1 MSIDKNK
8 VKKKVKELRKVANNP
23 ILNAI
28 ANTFMRIAREP
39 QITLDATREQIYN
52 FVIVY
57 KEIRTLGQ
65 NFPIILKL

>member
-28 ANTFMRIAREP
+28 A
-39 QITLDATREQIYN
+39 L
-52 FVIVY
+52 
-57 KEIRTLGQ
+57 
-65 NFPIILKL
+65 IIQYLTQ

>member
-57 KEIRTLGQ
+57 KEIRTLGRI
-65 NFPIILKL
+65 FR